1 MEGDR
6 RLFHLLFL
14 VSLDLL
20 ASCQIE
26 NVRLPWDLKSK
37 KKKHKQELHFDVYFS
52 IASGAKS
59 IGGFIT
65 EQRGAFFFVGHGA
78 TQQEVCV
85 VYDTIFF
92 FFLLQRRY
100 RIKYSREKQKPFD

>member
-20 ASCQIE
+20 ASCQTE

-37 KKKHKQELHFDVYFS
+37 KKTQTGAAFDVYFS

-65 EQRGAFFFVGHGA
+65 EQRGEFFFFGNGE

-85 VYDTIFF
+85 VYDTIFCF
-92 FFLLQRRY
+92 FY
-100 RIKYSREKQKPFD
+100 RIKYSREKQKPLD